1 MSSEVKVVARQLD
14 IAAGA
19 KDSTELFKNE
29 EAKVFVLKKAVFQA
43 SSGAL
48 FNVFASLRVGAEDLI
63 EGSKEVTADTAP
75 LTLDFNK
82 QLQSGESI
90 TLVYRNADTANP
102 YKLQVILVLE
112 G

>member
-1 MSSEVKVVARQLD
+1 M
-14 IAAGA
+14 
-19 KDSTELFKNE
+19 
-29 EAKVFVLKKAVFQA
+29 KKATLQA

-48 FNVFASLRVGAEDLI
+48 FNVYCSLRVGAEDLI
-63 EGSKEVTADTAP
+63 EGSKEVTVDTAP
-75 LTLDFNK
+75 LTLSFNK
-82 QLQSGESI
+82 ALQSGESV